1 MSAPLRTR
9 SRDGT
14 SIAFERTGDG
24 PPLILVDG
32 ALCSRAFG
40 PLRKLAEA
48 LAPRFTVFTYD
59 RRGRNES
66 GDTKPYAVARELE
79 DLEALIQET
88 GGSAHVAG
96 LSSGAAL
103 ALEGAAAGLP
113 VRKLAL
119 FEPPYVARGQ
129 GGTGSDHVGR
139 LEELVRAGR
148 RGHAVR
154 YFMAD
159 MVGVPRV
166 FTWAMRLM
174 PMWSRLEA
182 VAHTLPYDAAV
193 MGDWTPPPRRAARVA
208 VPTLVLGGEK
218 SPESLRMAV
227 ERTAAAIPGAERRM
241 LSGQSHNV
249 APSVLA
255 PVLTEFFA

>member
-40 PLRKLAEA
+40 PLGKLAEA

-66 GDTKPYAVARELE
+66 GDTRPYAVARELE

-88 GGSAHVAG
+88 GGPAHVAG
-96 LSSGAAL
+96 LSSGATL
-103 ALEGAAAGLP
+103 ALEAAAAGLP

-119 FEPPYVARGQ
+119 FEPPYVAQGQ
-129 GGTGSDHVGR
+129 GGTGPDHVGR
-139 LEELVRAGR
+139 LEELVRPGR

-154 YFMAD
+154 YFMVD

-166 FTWAMRLM
+166 FTWVMRLM
-174 PMWSRLEA
+174 PMWSKLEA

-218 SPESLRMAV
+218 SPESLRIAV
-227 ERTAAAIPGAERRM
+227 ERTAAAIPGAERRV
-241 LSGQSHNV
+241 LPGQNHNV